1 MNEETRRFMIGHCFR
16 MTLLRKEAVEDTLD
30 KLVTMKI
37 RYERETEEYIKAVL
51 DFKEQLK
58 EAKEEGI
65 LTDEEYDTMYDRVL
79 IEVKE

>member
-1 MNEETRRFMIGHCFR
+1 MIALCFR
-16 MTLLRKEAVEDTLD
+16 MALLRKEAVEDTLG
-30 KLVTMKI
+30 KLVVTKI

-58 EAKEEGI
+58 EAKKEGI
-65 LTDEEYDTMYDRVL
+65 LTDEEYDALYDKVL